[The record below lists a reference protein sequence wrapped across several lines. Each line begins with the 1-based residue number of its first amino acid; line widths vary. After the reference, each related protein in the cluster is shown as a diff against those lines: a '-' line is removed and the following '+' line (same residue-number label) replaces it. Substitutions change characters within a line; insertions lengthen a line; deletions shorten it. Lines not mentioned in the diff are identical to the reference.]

1 MNRKHRLIL
10 IGVALSVILGAG
22 LVWRTHAPRPTASAA
37 AAKSERRV
45 LYWTD
50 PMTPGFRSD
59 KPGKSPFMDMELVP
73 VYADETAEAVVTVRP
88 EIVNSLGVRTHQ
100 ITRTESAR
108 RLTVQ
113 GYLFRDGGQLY
124 ALVDVLDRDATAI
137 RPGLAATVR
146 VADLPGREWEATV
159 ERVESDIDIGGRALK
174 ARVRL
179 KAPEAALKPN
189 MFADVTIRVPVAGA
203 RLVIPR
209 EALIRTGTRATVIL
223 ALGAGR
229 FQPVEVA
236 PGQESGEWIEIQKG
250 LKQGD
255 VVVVSGQFLIDSEA
269 NVRASFER
277 MQAPAADS
285 HAGHGKKKP

>member
-1 MNRKHRLIL
+1 MNRKHLLIS
-10 IGVALSVILGAG
+10 IAIAASVIVGAA
-22 LVWRTHAPRPTASAA
+22 LVWHTHPPQPPAAAA
-37 AAKSERRV
+37 AAKAERRV

-50 PMTPGFRSD
+50 PMVPGFRSD

-73 VYADETAEAVVTVRP
+73 VYAGEAAEAVVTVHP
-88 EIVNSLGVRTHQ
+88 EIANSLGVRTYQ

-124 ALVDVLDRDATAI
+124 ALVDVLDRDATTV

-146 VADLPGREWEATV
+146 VADLPGREWEAAV

-174 ARVRL
+174 ARVRINS
-179 KAPEAALKPN
+179 PEAALKPN
-189 MFADVTIRVPVAGA
+189 MFAEVAIRIPVAGA

-229 FQPVEVA
+229 FQPVEVL

-250 LKQGD
+250 LKRGD
-255 VVVVSGQFLIDSEA
+255 MVVVSGQFLIDSEA
-269 NVRASFER
+269 NVHASFER
-277 MQAPAADS
+277 MEAPATDS
-285 HAGHGKKKP
+285 RAVPGERKP